1 METIDTYRGGAAR
14 PRSFPDLPAPGLF
27 ETALVK
33 LARFADAMGRA
44 AARRR
49 TIRLLHSL
57 DDRTLNDIGMKRGDI
72 DAIVMSASRRDR
84 PAGWN
89 WRA

>member
-1 METIDTYRGGAAR
+1 
-14 PRSFPDLPAPGLF
+14 
-27 ETALVK
+27 
-33 LARFADAMGRA
+33 MGRA

-49 TIRLLHSL
+49 TIRLLHAL
-57 DDRTLNDIGMKRGDI
+57 DDRTLNDIGIKRGDI

>member
-1 METIDTYRGGAAR
+1 METIENYRGGVAR
-14 PRSFPDLPAPGLF
+14 PRTFPDLPAPGFL
-27 ETALVK
+27 ETAFVK

-72 DAIVMSASRRDR
+72 DAIVMSSRRDR

>member
-1 METIDTYRGGAAR
+1 MNKTENLSGGVAR
-14 PRSFPDLPAPGLF
+14 PRTFPDLPGPGLL
-27 ETALVK
+27 ETAFVK
-33 LARFADAMGRA
+33 LARFADTMGRA

-49 TIRLLHSL
+49 TIRLLHAL
-57 DDRTLNDIGMKRGDI
+57 DDRTLNDIGIKRGDI

-84 PAGWN
+84 PSGWN

>member
-1 METIDTYRGGAAR
+1 MNTIKNLSGGVAR
-14 PRSFPDLPAPGLF
+14 PRTFPDLPGPSLL
-27 ETALVK
+27 ETAFIK
-33 LARFADAMGRA
+33 LARFADTMGRA

-57 DDRTLNDIGMKRGDI
+57 DDRTLSDIGMKRGDI

-84 PAGWN
+84 PSGWN

>member
-1 METIDTYRGGAAR
+1 METTENFRGGVAR
-14 PRSFPDLPAPGLF
+14 PRSFPDLPRPSIL
-27 ETALVK
+27 ETVFVK
-33 LARFADAMGRA
+33 LARFAKAMGRA

-49 TIRLLHSL
+49 TIRMLHAL
-57 DDRTLNDIGMKRGDI
+57 DDRTLKDIGIKRGDI